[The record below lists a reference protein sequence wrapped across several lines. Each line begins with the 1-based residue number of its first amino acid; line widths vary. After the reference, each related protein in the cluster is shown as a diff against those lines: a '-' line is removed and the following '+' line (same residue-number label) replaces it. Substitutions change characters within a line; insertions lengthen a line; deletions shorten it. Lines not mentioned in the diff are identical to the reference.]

1 MFKVS
6 RGTAVFAWLIF
17 LAVLLA
23 GCGPSPRQSEAQRV
37 DKDTVKG
44 WLGDSAVMIIDVR
57 ATGDW
62 EGSDKKIQGAVRQD
76 PNQAGSWA
84 QDVPQDKKLV
94 LYCA

>member
-1 MFKVS
+1 MLQVS
-6 RGTAVFAWLIF
+6 RGTAVFALLIF

-23 GCGPSPRQSEAQRV
+23 GCGPSPRRSEAQRV

-44 WLGDSAVMIIDVR
+44 WLGDPAVMIIDVR

>member
-1 MFKVS
+1 MSKMS
-6 RGTAVFAWLIF
+6 RGTVIFALLVL
-17 LAVLLA
+17 LAALLA
-23 GCGPSPRQSEAQRV
+23 GCGPSPRSEVQRL

-44 WLGDSAVMIIDVR
+44 WLDNPEVMIIDVR

-76 PNQAGSWA
+76 PNKRASWGKELSK
-84 QDVPQDKKLV
+84 DKKIV